1 MASQG
6 DQFPPIIIDIP
17 LTEAGESQSPLHS
30 FSMKVPL
37 SPAPKSSEQPMK
49 MKPNHEVHES
59 ATHEHILCSQ
69 RAKESCYDSFRTC
82 SANFDRQLS
91 HPKNIDSHVVEIEPI
106 PKAERYFDALE
117 GPELENLKKS
127 EKLILPEDEEWPF
140 LLRFPISSFGMPLGV
155 GIQALLWKTMRMSS
169 STSFLHVNP
178 AVNFVLWCASLVL
191 TVLVAF
197 IYALKIIFYFEA
209 VKREFMHPIRV
220 NFFFAPWIG
229 GILLALGVP
238 TSVAANLHAAW
249 WFVLMVPIL
258 CLDLKIY
265 GQWMLGGDR
274 RLSKVASPLTHLSII
289 GNFVVSLFAAYVD
302 LRELSIIF
310 FAIGLAHYIVLF
322 VTLYQRLPTN
332 ETLPKELH
340 PVFFLFLSGPGLA
353 CLSWTKISGS
363 FDLGSRIAYFLAL
376 FLYASLAVRVN
387 FFRGFRFSLVWWAYT
402 VPMTSVA
409 TATIDYTTEV
419 TNPFTKFLSVALS
432 FISALAV
439 AALLITTIL
448 HALVFHNLFPNDIAI
463 AISVKRTSS
472 RKKHSHRRAEST
484 NRKMNSIVAPE
495 D

>member
-17 LTEAGESQSPLHS
+17 LTEAGETQSPLHS

-37 SPAPKSSEQPMK
+37 SPAPQSSEQPMK
-49 MKPNHEVHES
+49 MKLNHEVHES

-69 RAKESCYDSFRTC
+69 RAKESCYDSFRTR

-91 HPKNIDSHVVEIEPI
+91 HLKNIDSHVVEIEPI
-106 PKAERYFDALE
+106 PTAERYFDALE

-178 AVNFVLWCASLVL
+178 AVNFVLCHRMLKRLVVYL
-191 TVLVAF
+191 Q
-197 IYALKIIFYFEA
+197 A
-209 VKREFMHPIRV
+209 V
-220 NFFFAPWIG
+220 
-229 GILLALGVP
+229 
-238 TSVAANLHAAW
+238 
-249 WFVLMVPIL
+249 
-258 CLDLKIY
+258 
-265 GQWMLGGDR
+265 Q
-274 RLSKVASPLTHLSII
+274 
-289 GNFVVSLFAAYVD
+289 
-302 LRELSIIF
+302 
-310 FAIGLAHYIVLF
+310 
-322 VTLYQRLPTN
+322 
-332 ETLPKELH
+332 
-340 PVFFLFLSGPGLA
+340 
-353 CLSWTKISGS
+353 
-363 FDLGSRIAYFLAL
+363 
-376 FLYASLAVRVN
+376 VN